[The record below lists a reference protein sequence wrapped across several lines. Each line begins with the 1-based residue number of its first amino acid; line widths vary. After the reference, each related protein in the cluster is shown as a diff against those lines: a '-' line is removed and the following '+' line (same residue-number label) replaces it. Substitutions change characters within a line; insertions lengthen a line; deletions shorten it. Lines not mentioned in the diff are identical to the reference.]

1 MGWRGGTGRWVLAAL
16 LVCAALLVSASS
28 ALAVETGKISGTVT
42 EAGSEKALQGIE
54 ANVYEAEGKEFE
66 VGFALTDEK
75 GEYTVEGLPAGKYKV
90 EFFPGF
96 ESTQNFVRQFYKGQP
111 TFASAK
117 VVEVVIGEPALSEKI
132 DAAMEVGGK
141 IEGTVTDATTH
152 KALPNAFVV
161 AVGVGEMG
169 GIAFTNSNGQY
180 TILGLA
186 TGSYK
191 VEFFA
196 PGYVSQYYNNQPSLA
211 LANPVEVIQGHTAL
225 GVSAALLRKAPFN
238 TAAPVASGTPAVGQ
252 TLSCTT
258 GSWTGSPAPTFT
270 YSWLRDGVPITGA
283 TASTYVVQVADQGNG
298 LTCKVTGTNKSG
310 SAAAVSNT
318 LIVPVP
324 PPPPPTPVINL
335 LGGKVV
341 VVSGNAARVPIA
353 CASATC
359 AGTIELTGR
368 VVVKRRHH
376 RRIVKTIVLARG
388 PYALAAGR
396 SATIAVR
403 LTSAGKSALA
413 KAKHHRL
420 SARVSVSVIGGATA
434 IGALVLSEPAPRHRH
449 RHR

>member
-1 MGWRGGTGRWVLAAL
+1 VFAAL
-16 LVCAALLVSASS
+16 LVCAALLVSAP
-28 ALAVETGKISGTVT
+28 AVLAVETGKISGTVT

-66 VGFALTDEK
+66 VGFALTDGK
-75 GEYTVEGLPAGKYKV
+75 GEYTVEGLTAGRYKV
-90 EFFPGF
+90 EFFAGF

-111 TFASAK
+111 TLASAE

-132 DAAMEVGGK
+132 DAKMEVGGE
-141 IEGTVTDATTH
+141 IEGTVTDVTTH
-152 KALPNAFVV
+152 KALSNAIVV
-161 AVGVGEMG
+161 AVGVGEVG
-169 GIAFTNSNGQY
+169 GFAFTNSNGQY

-196 PGYVSQYYNNQPSLA
+196 PGYVTQYYNNQPSLA
-211 LANPVEVIQGHTAL
+211 LANPVEVIQGHAAL

-258 GSWTGSPAPTFT
+258 GSWTGSPAPTFI

-283 TASTYVVQVADQGNG
+283 TASAYVVQTADQGNG

-310 SAAAVSNT
+310 SAAAISNT

-324 PPPPPTPVINL
+324 PPPPPIPVVNL
-335 LGGKVV
+335 SGANV

-376 RRIVKTIVLARG
+376 RRTVKTIVLARG

-396 SATIAVR
+396 SAAIAVR

-413 KAKHHRL
+413 KARHHRL
-420 SARVSVSVIGGATA
+420 SAKVSVSVIGGATV